1 MRRALP
7 VMAVLLLT
15 SVALP
20 ASYTIQLQ
28 DGRIIKADDKPVVQ
42 EGLAYFFK
50 NGLYLFL
57 PVTAIDF
64 EKSERVN
71 ATAAAPVMGMKLE
84 IDDDAVSTPEAAPA
98 GAPAVFINEE
108 QLEIIRRRARLAN
121 EGELVG
127 GGPVEAPSSGA
138 MPPSAAPSGANPE
151 DLQNRLGGL
160 IDQRTLLYQ
169 QQSDLQS
176 QLSTLRDKY
185 NFSVLQG
192 EQESLQRSMDT
203 VQGRLGQVQSQIE
216 DLGGQ
221 IDSVQREINAT
232 PVVIQQTA
240 SPDEGPGT

>member
-7 VMAVLLLT
+7 VIAILLLT
-15 SVALP
+15 TVASA

-57 PVTAIDF
+57 PATDIDF

-71 ATAAAPVMGMKLE
+71 ALAAAPVTGMKLE
-84 IDDDAVSTPEAAPA
+84 IDSEAVPSTEASPA
-98 GAPAVFINEE
+98 KAPAVFINEE

-127 GGPVEAPSSGA
+127 GGSAEAPAPGA
-138 MPPSAAPSGANPE
+138 MPPPQAPSGQNLG

-176 QLSTLRDKY
+176 QLSSLRDKY

-203 VQGRLGQVQSQIE
+203 VQDRLGQVQSQIA

-240 SPDEGPGT
+240 APEEGPGT